1 VAAKLGIIAGG
12 GELPGRLVAA
22 CRAQA
27 RPTFVLSFNGVA
39 AVESVTPDAWV
50 DIGAIGRTFALLK
63 EAGCADVVLA
73 GPIKRPR
80 LRDLKLDQRG
90 RGLLGRL
97 MTAWG
102 GDNSLLSLIVG
113 EFEREGF
120 RVVGAEDVLGELVVP
135 PGPLGRHVPDAAAAA
150 DIALAAKAIAAL
162 GALDVGQ
169 AAVAQQGRVLGIEA
183 AEGTDALIARAALYR
198 SEEGARPV
206 LVKLQKPEQERRV
219 DLPTIGI
226 KTVAQCADA
235 GFAGIAIEAH
245 ATLVMGK
252 AEVVAE
258 ADRRGLFVVAIPP
271 PAATAKP

>member
-1 VAAKLGIIAGG
+1 
-12 GELPGRLVAA
+12 
-22 CRAQA
+22 
-27 RPTFVLSFNGVA
+27 
-39 AVESVTPDAWV
+39 
-50 DIGAIGRTFALLK
+50 
-63 EAGCADVVLA
+63 
-73 GPIKRPR
+73 
-80 LRDLKLDQRG
+80 
-90 RGLLGRL
+90 
-97 MTAWG
+97 
-102 GDNSLLSLIVG
+102 
-113 EFEREGF
+113 
-120 RVVGAEDVLGELVVP
+120 
-135 PGPLGRHVPDAAAAA
+135 LGRHVPDAAAAA